1 MAESTTIYT
10 MVFDD
15 SNEEWHYYK
24 DDFNEEQFENGF
36 MDYYILVENGIIKQD
51 SYNKINKGKMFTEC
65 YNIALWDQEE

>member
-1 MAESTTIYT
+1 MATSITMYI

-36 MDYYILVENGIIKQD
+36 MDYYVVVENGVIKQD
-51 SYNKINKGKMFTEC
+51 TYNKTNTGKPFSEC